1 MTDFGTPDDG
11 AAPPSDDDELPPDE
25 DASPERYALGPMME
39 IMVWREG
46 DTESTIDDA
55 LRDGPHIVGE
65 IAAEIAAERGLPADW
80 LAQLGRLAEPPSED
94 ES

>member
-1 MTDFGTPDDG
+1 MADLEVPDDD
-11 AAPPSDDDELPPDE
+11 AEQPSDETSPDGL
-25 DASPERYALGPMME
+25 ALGPMME

-55 LRDGPHIVGE
+55 LRDGPRVLGE

-80 LAQLGRLAEPPSED
+80 LKQLGRLVEQPPPDDPS
-94 ES
+94 